1 MDRYRLLS
9 SNNGPTNRVPRYP
22 DIPLSF
28 EDNYFI
34 TTEGDRMDILAQ
46 QFYKDSSLWWVI
58 AISNPSINQG
68 SYFIKPGTQIRIPT
82 NIDSIINTYKAINR

>member
-9 SNNGPTNRVPRYP
+9 INNGPTGRVPRYP
-22 DIPLSF
+22 NIPLSF

-58 AISNPSINQG
+58 AIANPFINQG

-82 NIDSIINTYKAINR
+82 NIDSIVNTYKAINR